1 MKNKKPKQCD
11 DRQSSFP
18 GIQQTHQ
25 IPLGASWALDVDRP
39 MIDTNDAGFT
49 QVPYPAFCFNA
60 TIAIQGHCRHPNRQ
74 PPLPIQ
80 PVRLHHQLRLG
91 FSDYYMASW
100 QDMSKLTLCDS
111 FNAAMQF

>member
-18 GIQQTHQ
+18 GIQQTKQ

-39 MIDTNDAGFT
+39 MIDTNDADTT
-49 QVPYPAFCFNA
+49 QVPYPVFCFNA
-60 TIAIQGHCRHPNRQ
+60 IVDIQDQ
-74 PPLPIQ
+74 QAPLPIQ
-80 PVRLHHQLRLG
+80 PIRLHHQLRLW

-100 QDMSKLTLCDS
+100 QDMSKLTLCDL